1 MIGPPLY
8 VMPLYFGVALAE
20 RLILG
25 MMPTRLDPAVAP
37 TELEAVCGDV
47 KVGRISALKE
57 HSEDCAHPLSCSYT
71 PRGRKD

>member
-37 TELEAVCGDV
+37 TGLEGVCGDV
-47 KVGRISALKE
+47 KVGGINTLKSTAKTVRTRFVFI
-57 HSEDCAHPLSCSYT
+57 HSPW
-71 PRGRKD
+71 P